1 MTSIITSLLNLL
13 GRLIG
18 PLAFFITG
26 RKSKELSD
34 AKKENE
40 ILRKQR
46 DNDIHNV
53 DDADRVLNDINDDLS

>member
-1 MTSIITSLLNLL
+1 MGNIIAPLINLL

-34 AKKENE
+34 VKKENE

-46 DNDIHNV
+46 DNNV
-53 DDADRVLNDINDDLS
+53 HDPESAIRLLHDINDDLS

>member
-1 MTSIITSLLNLL
+1 MRSIIGSIINLL
-13 GRLIG
+13 GRLIS

-34 AKKENE
+34 VKEENE

-46 DNDIHNV
+46 DNDVYNV
-53 DDADRVLNDINDDLS
+53 DDADRVLNEINKDLS